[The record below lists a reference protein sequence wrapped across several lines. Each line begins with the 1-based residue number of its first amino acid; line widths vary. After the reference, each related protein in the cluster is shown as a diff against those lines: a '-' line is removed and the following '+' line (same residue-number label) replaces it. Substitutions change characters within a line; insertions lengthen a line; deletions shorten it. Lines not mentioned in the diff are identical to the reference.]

1 MVYSNSRVGTR
12 ALIRTAVVCALSLSV
27 IPAVRADGSSSSSA
41 AEVCGVSDGD
51 KSVGIRVVQDTACAS
66 GGLGCYNDHCRFCKL
81 LETPQ
86 SSAFENCTVFGV
98 DFPTMAPLVA
108 STGTCEVS
116 SGDAAVGISAFAD
129 GTCLYGGLGCF
140 NDHCRFCKE
149 TATAQSEAFVDCLGN
164 SAAGSAT
171 DAPVDTS
178 SSDSS
183 NSSVDTDVC
192 TLVPPAGDV
201 EVGISIGTDA
211 TCKAGGLGCINDVC
225 RFCRIRTTT
234 KSLMYSDCSFL
245 GTSDANA
252 GTTVTPIE
260 TPAATTEA
268 PLDVID
274 SPTATPVATTEAPAD
289 STDASA
295 ATTEAPAP
303 ASTTAAPLPDTCT
316 ITPSVGD
323 SAVGISIAYDPTC
336 VSGGVGCV
344 TDVCRFCRVTTSPQS
359 AAFTDCALLATDAST
374 SSVPVVDNSA
384 LADDSDSTAASGAVA
399 DTPAV
404 TETPA
409 ATTATP
415 DATTEAP
422 TEAPAGETCT
432 QTVSEGDAAVGI
444 NIFTDASC
452 STGGAGCID
461 SICRFCK
468 TTETPQSAAFVD
480 CPSDTSTATTAPAAT
495 DAVTDAPTEAPTDAP
510 TEVPTEAPTAAA
522 TEAPTETPT
531 GETCTQTVSEGDA
544 AVGINIFT
552 DASCSTG
559 GAGCIDSIC
568 RFCKTTETPQSAAF
582 VDCPSDTSTATTAPA
597 ATDAVTDA
605 PTEAPTDA
613 PTEVPTEA
621 PTAAA
626 TEAPTETP
634 TGETCTQTVSEGDA
648 AVGINIVT
656 DTSCSTGGVGCIDSV
671 CRFCKVTESEQ
682 SASFVECT
690 SIAGTTSVEALTDN
704 AVAETSTQSIA
715 SEANAEILSEGQIG
729 AAIAGC
735 VGAIAA
741 IAIVARAAKRSS
753 TRTANPNEPADDDE
767 VDETESGKRVSPG
780 PVPTEEPATAEA

>member
-98 DFPTMAPLVA
+98 EFPTMAPLVT

-164 SAAGSAT
+164 SAVGSAT

-344 TDVCRFCRVTTSPQS
+344 TDVCRFCKVTTSPQS

-384 LADDSDSTAASGAVA
+384 SADDSDSTAASGAVA

-461 SICRFCK
+461 SICRFY
-468 TTETPQSAAFVD
+468 
-480 CPSDTSTATTAPAAT
+480 
-495 DAVTDAPTEAPTDAP
+495 APTEAPTDA
-510 TEVPTEAPTAAA
+510 A
-522 TEAPTETPT
+522 
-531 GETCTQTVSEGDA
+531 
-544 AVGINIFT
+544 
-552 DASCSTG
+552 
-559 GAGCIDSIC
+559 
-568 RFCKTTETPQSAAF
+568 
-582 VDCPSDTSTATTAPA
+582 
-597 ATDAVTDA
+597 TDA
-605 PTEAPTDA
+605 PTEAPA
-613 PTEVPTEA
+613 
-621 PTAAA
+621 
-626 TEAPTETP
+626 
-634 TGETCTQTVSEGDA
+634 GETCTQTVSEGDA